1 MALATVS
8 QVNFSGSGSTVAVTY
23 FSDDITAVLAQTGAV
38 SIQPVNVLVM
48 DSIDDI
54 PGGSSDAQ
62 CTAMI
67 AVNSSGM
74 QLNAPG
80 NYMALPCPTF
90 CKTRNGG
97 IPS

>member
-23 FSDDITAVLAQTGAV
+23 FSEDITAVLAQTGAV

-48 DSIDDI
+48 DTIDEVE
-54 PGGSSDAQ
+54 GGSSDAQ

-67 AVNSSGM
+67 AVNSNGL

-80 NYMALPCPTF
+80 NYMALPCPTY
-90 CKTRNGG
+90 CKTRGSG

>member
-23 FSDDITAVLAQTGAV
+23 FSEDITAVLAQTGAV

-48 DSIDDI
+48 DTIDDI
-54 PGGSSDAQ
+54 PGGTSEAE

-67 AVNSSGM
+67 AVDANGM
-74 QLNAPG
+74 QLNAAS
-80 NYMALPCPTF
+80 NQMALPCPRY
-90 CKTRNGG
+90 CPRNGSG
-97 IPS
+97 GPS